1 MNRLVCRNI
10 KIVSRK
16 TISNN
21 FHSYANW
28 PFLSDEHLSVATLCR
43 QFAEQELAP
52 ISAKLDREHL
62 FPAEQMKKLGE
73 MGMMGIAIPT
83 EYGGSGMD
91 TLSYAIAMEEI
102 SRG

>member
-1 MNRLVCRNI
+1 
-10 KIVSRK
+10 
-16 TISNN
+16 
-21 FHSYANW
+21 
-28 PFLSDEHLSVATLCR
+28 
-43 QFAEQELAP
+43 
-52 ISAKLDREHL
+52 
-62 FPAEQMKKLGE
+62 MKKLGE